1 VIRGLCKREGNCPLW
16 IVRAGGLLNT
26 QVEMRIL
33 FCEGR
38 REANDGGFRGGG
50 GRTEL
55 KTGQTTYA
63 FGERLED
70 SPEKQCKKVKI

>member
-1 VIRGLCKREGNCPLW
+1 
-16 IVRAGGLLNT
+16 
-26 QVEMRIL
+26 MRIL